1 MPPVD
6 RPAVLRA
13 WLAART
19 SDARLKAPAA
29 IAARQDRMW
38 RRMAPVIARTPAV
51 AHLAGQPLEAF
62 PITSPREVRD
72 AFDDWN
78 TLGLTRAAA
87 EAAAHT
93 AETGGTGEVI
103 PGIVAGFSSGSSGAP
118 GLFVSSKAERA
129 EYLGHMI
136 ARLMP
141 KSALFRKKRIALSLR
156 ASSKLYSDVSGAGP
170 FRFLFLGLHIPV
182 ETRLERLDAFA
193 PHVLIAPAHVLVD
206 LTRKV
211 EDGGHWRPARLF
223 WGAEPMGEIERDW
236 IEATLESR
244 PAPIYQA
251 TEGFLGAPC
260 VHGTL
265 HLNEDV
271 LIVEREP
278 VPGTN
283 RFLPIITDLRR
294 VTQPMI
300 RVRLPDL
307 LEPLTTPCPCGSARL
322 AILPVEGRL
331 EDLWRWGEIV
341 IPPRAVEATI
351 SGAVGPSGD
360 WRAVASPSGVVV
372 EAAPDQ
378 VLTAVEAL
386 RALLAERGVRVPVE
400 AGGAPSP
407 IVVKRRRVRWS
418 GNETSGGADI
428 APLPLG

>member
-1 MPPVD
+1 MGPVD

-19 SDARLKAPAA
+19 SDARLKTPAA
-29 IAARQDRMW
+29 IAARQDRLW

-51 AHLAGQPLEAF
+51 AHLAGQSLEAF
-62 PITSPREVRD
+62 PVTSPREVRD
-72 AFDDWN
+72 AFDSWN

-87 EAAAHT
+87 EAAAHG
-93 AETGGTGEVI
+93 AETGGSGEVV

-170 FRFLFLGLHIPV
+170 FRFLFLGLDMPG
-182 ETRLERLDAFA
+182 ETRLERLEAFA
-193 PHVLIAPAHVLVD
+193 PHVLIAPAHVLAELARTVG
-206 LTRKV
+206 
-211 EDGGHWRPARLF
+211 DGAPWRPARLF

-260 VHGTL
+260 IHGTL

-294 VTQPMI
+294 ATQPMI
-300 RVRLPDL
+300 RLRLPDL

-322 AILPVEGRL
+322 AIRPVEGRL
-331 EDLWRWGEIV
+331 EDLWRWGEV
-341 IPPRAVEATI
+341 VVPPRAVEEAI
-351 SGAVGPSGD
+351 SGALGPSED
-360 WRAVASPSGVVV
+360 WRAVAGSSRVGV

-378 VLTAVEAL
+378 VEAAVEAI
-386 RALLAERGVRVPVE
+386 RTLLSERGVNVPVE
-400 AGGAPSP
+400 AGRPPPP

-418 GNETSGGADI
+418 DG
-428 APLPLG
+428 

>member
-1 MPPVD
+1 MSPVD

-13 WLAART
+13 WWTART
-19 SDARLKAPAA
+19 SDARLKTPAA
-29 IAARQDRMW
+29 IAARQNRLW
-38 RRMAPVIARTPAV
+38 RRMATVVARTPAV
-51 AHLAGQPLEAF
+51 ESLAGQPLEAF

-72 AFDDWN
+72 AFDQWN

-87 EAAAHT
+87 EAAARA
-93 AETGGTGEVI
+93 AETGGTGEVT
-103 PGIVAGFSSGSSGAP
+103 PGVVAGFSSGSSGAP

-129 EYLGHMI
+129 AYLGHMI

-156 ASSKLYSDVSGAGP
+156 ASSRLYSDVSGAGP
-170 FRFLFLGLHIPV
+170 FRFLFLGLDMPGQIK
-182 ETRLERLDAFA
+182 LERLEAFA
-193 PHVLIAPAHVLVD
+193 PHVLIAPAHVLAD
-206 LTRKV
+206 LTRRV
-211 EDGGHWRPARLF
+211 EDDNAPWRPARLF
-223 WGAEPMGEIERDW
+223 WGAEPMGESERDW

-300 RVRLPDL
+300 RLRLPDL
-307 LEPLTTPCPCGSARL
+307 LEPLPTPCPCGSARL
-322 AILPVEGRL
+322 AIRPVEGRL
-331 EDLWRWGEIV
+331 EDLWRWGPV
-341 IPPRAVEATI
+341 AIPPRAVEEAI
-351 SGAVGPSGD
+351 SGALGPAED
-360 WRAVASPSGVVV
+360 WRALAGPSRVVV
-372 EAAPDQ
+372 EVSPDRVAA
-378 VLTAVEAL
+378 AVGAV
-386 RALLAERGVRVPVE
+386 RGLLADRGVSVPVE
-400 AGGAPSP
+400 AGGAPP
-407 IVVKRRRVRWS
+407 PVAVKRRRVRWS
-418 GNETSGGADI
+418 DG
-428 APLPLG
+428 

>member
-1 MPPVD
+1 MPVD

-19 SDARLKAPAA
+19 SDARLKTPAA
-29 IAARQDRMW
+29 IAARQDRLW
-38 RRMAPVIARTPAV
+38 GRLAPVIARTPAV
-51 AHLAGQPLEAF
+51 AHLAGQPLDAF
-62 PITSPREVRD
+62 PITSPQQVRD
-72 AFDDWN
+72 AFDQWN
-78 TLGLTRAAA
+78 TLGLTREAA
-87 EAAAHT
+87 EAAARA
-93 AETGGTGEVI
+93 AETGGTGEVVA
-103 PGIVAGFSSGSSGAP
+103 GVVAGFSSGSSGAP

-129 EYLGHMI
+129 AYLGHMI

-170 FRFLFLGLHIPV
+170 FRFLFLGLDLPGDIK
-182 ETRLERLDAFA
+182 LERLDAFA
-193 PHVLIAPAHVLVD
+193 PHVLIAPAHVLAD
-206 LTRKV
+206 LTRRV
-211 EDGGHWRPARLF
+211 QDGAPWRPARLF
-223 WGAEPMGEIERDW
+223 WGAEPMGEAERDW

-300 RVRLPDL
+300 RLRLPDL
-307 LEPLTTPCPCGSARL
+307 LEPLSAPCPCGSARL
-322 AILPVEGRL
+322 AIRPVEGRL
-331 EDLWRWGEIV
+331 DDLWRWGEV
-341 IPPRAVEATI
+341 AVPPRAVEEAV
-351 SGAVGPSGD
+351 SGALGPAED
-360 WRAVASPSGVVV
+360 WRAMAEPTRVVV

-378 VLTAVEAL
+378 VAAAVEAV
-386 RALLAERGVRVPVE
+386 RSLLTDRGVNVPVE
-400 AGGAPSP
+400 AGGAPP
-407 IVVKRRRVRWS
+407 LVVVKRRRVRS
-418 GNETSGGADI
+418 SES
-428 APLPLG
+428 